1 MSDIVSL
8 PWVGLVGL
16 GAWHGINPA
25 MGWLFAVAL
34 GIQED
39 SGRAV
44 WRALLPL
51 AVGHALAVGAAVLAA
66 LMIGSVVP
74 RLFLQWLVAVVLV
87 AFGVYRLVRRRHPRW
102 VGMRVG
108 PRDLALWSALMA
120 LAHGAGLM
128 VLPFV
133 LGAATPGEL
142 HALHSS
148 AASTGSAGAWATAV
162 HAASYLLVTGTVAV
176 IVYQKLG
183 LRLLRSAWV
192 NLDVIWAGALIV
204 TGMLTPLL

>member
-1 MSDIVSL
+1 
-8 PWVGLVGL
+8 
-16 GAWHGINPA
+16 
-25 MGWLFAVAL
+25 
-34 GIQED
+34 
-39 SGRAV
+39 
-44 WRALLPL
+44 
-51 AVGHALAVGAAVLAA
+51 
-66 LMIGSVVP
+66 
-74 RLFLQWLVAVVLV
+74 LV

-133 LGAATPGEL
+133 LGAATPVEL
-142 HALHSS
+142 HAMHSS
-148 AASTGSAGAWATAV
+148 AVATGSVGAWATAV
-162 HAASYLLVTGTVAV
+162 HAAAYLLVTGTVAV

-204 TGMLTPLL
+204 TGVLTPLL